1 MVDAKVAAS
10 RSAELR
16 GLAEC
21 KGAAYRSQR
30 DGGLADVVVLRRHK
44 GRVQGLT
51 EDFLDVYL
59 ATDREYPPRFSAV
72 LRRGADGTMM
82 AEFA

>member
-1 MVDAKVAAS
+1 MDVKVAAC

-16 GLAEC
+16 ELAER

-30 DGGLADVVVLRRHK
+30 DGGIADVVVLRRHK

-51 EDFLDVYL
+51 EDFLNVYL
-59 ATDREYPPRFSAV
+59 VTDREYPPRFSAV
-72 LRRGADGTMM
+72 LRRGADGAMM
-82 AEFA
+82 AKLA